1 MFVLLQFRYKKDQ
14 RMAGKQKFY
23 VVWSGREKGVFRTW
37 AECERQVKGFE
48 TARFKSYET
57 EKEAVEA
64 FRAGPP
70 AFSRKA
76 SPKAPLAENAQG
88 PIMASISVDAACS
101 GNPGVMEYQGV
112 ETSTGRL
119 LFHQGP
125 FPEGT
130 VNIGEFLA
138 IVHGLGYLKQR
149 NLKIPVYSD
158 SKTALK
164 WVKDK
169 KSNTKLELN
178 KRNADLMFLLRR
190 AETWLQNNTWENP
203 VLKWD
208 TAHWGEI
215 PADFGRK

>member
-1 MFVLLQFRYKKDQ
+1 
-14 RMAGKQKFY
+14 MAKKQKYY
-23 VVWSGREKGVFRTW
+23 VVWKGRETGIFHSW
-37 AECERQVKGFE
+37 DACEKQVKGFE

-57 EKEAVEA
+57 ENEAREA
-64 FRAGPP
+64 FSAGVPP
-70 AFSRKA
+70 FNKTAKNIKRSFNPSH
-76 SPKAPLAENAQG
+76 Q
-88 PIMASISVDAACS
+88 PIMNSISVDAACS

-112 ETSTGRL
+112 ETSSGRL

-149 NLKIPVYSD
+149 NIDIPIYTD
-158 SKTALK
+158 SKTALA
-164 WVKDK
+164 WLK
-169 KSNTKLELN
+169 KKKANTKLQTNEIN
-178 KRNADLMFLLRR
+178 SDLMLMLGR
-190 AETWLQNNTWENP
+190 AEAWLEQNSWNNP

-208 TAHWGEI
+208 TAAWGEI